1 MSFATRAIVGI
12 AVLKLAWMLL
22 ALTLGRPSLTA
33 PRVGL
38 AFGVPPTAVLTLAFG
53 VTGGLLLWASA
64 ERSRAWWLGGT
75 LLLIALPFADAVLV
89 RRDLMGNE
97 GWLAP
102 ALAVDAFLPFF
113 WWSFLAMFPRTDTG
127 EADPY
132 ASWGVRLAAIGGVL
146 IAGASIAT
154 VVPSVATAWPD
165 GQPDVLSRR
174 GAPYIFF
181 VIGLTALGLPYLWL
195 KSRRAPPAEA
205 RRVRMFAAGVIGG
218 GGPVLVDILL
228 SAVSSGYERLA
239 SQPEIVSIRL
249 PVLFGALVF
258 MPLATAYSVLVDRV
272 VDVRVVLRAAA
283 QYALARYT
291 LFAVVSLPFGL
302 LAAYAYDHRHEPLT
316 AMFSGQRV
324 VLSLM
329 LVGIGAAALRQRRL
343 WLTALDRRFFRDRAD
358 ATELMATLAEHARA
372 STSDVELSRFVRTDV
387 MNALYLEQATL
398 LVVDV
403 SRAAFVDL
411 EERVSSLASASNLA
425 GLLLGDSRPF
435 DVATAAENPVLARLP
450 THERRWLSD
459 GAFHVLVPIRKSP
472 TSLAAIFAVGAKRS
486 GLAYTRTDH
495 RELTSVAAAVGMALE
510 NHRLKSSPSSD
521 DDEPAEECTTCG
533 TVLPP
538 GTEACPCGGTTQR
551 APVPLMLR
559 AAFKFNQRL
568 GAGGM
573 GVVYRATDLSLRR
586 GVAIK
591 TLPRLSP
598 TRADRLR
605 AEAQAMARLAHGNLA
620 TIHGVETWRGTPLL
634 VVELLDGG
642 TLAHKLAQGP
652 LPLHAVLDLG
662 MTLSDVLQH
671 IHAAGTVH
679 CDVKPSNI
687 GFTRSDTLK
696 LLDFGLAQVLGEP
709 EEPDGELLRT
719 WALSQTSTAVS
730 RTRALSGRIAGTPL
744 YMSPEAL
751 AGEPPTPAFD
761 LWSAAVVLFEA
772 IAGHHPFAGGTPD
785 EALGRIRRG
794 ECLGLPSLR
803 TQVPG
808 AVVDTLERCLA
819 PRSVTRPR
827 SAAELRSVLIPLR

>member
-1 MSFATRAIVGI
+1 MTFATRAIVGI
-12 AVLKLAWMLL
+12 AVLKLGWMLL
-22 ALTLGRPSLTA
+22 ALTLGHPSLTA

-53 VTGGLLLWASA
+53 VTGGFLLWASA

-89 RRDLMGNE
+89 RRELMGNE

-132 ASWGVRLAAIGGVL
+132 ASWGVRLSAIGGVL
-146 IAGASIAT
+146 IAGASVAI
-154 VVPSVATAWPD
+154 VVPSVASTWPD

-174 GAPYIFF
+174 GAPYLLF

-195 KSRRAPPAEA
+195 KRRVAPPAEV

-218 GGPVLVDILL
+218 GGPLLVDILL

-239 SQPEIVSIRL
+239 SQPEVVSIRL

-316 AMFSGQRV
+316 AMFGGRRV
-324 VLSLM
+324 VLSLA
-329 LVGIGAAALRQRRL
+329 LVGLGAAALRQRRV
-343 WLTALDRRFFRDRAD
+343 WLKALDRRFFRDRAD
-358 ATELMATLAEHARA
+358 SLELIATLAEHART
-372 STSDVELSRFVRTDV
+372 SSSDVDLSRFVRTDV
-387 MNALYLEQATL
+387 MSALYLEQATL

-411 EERVSSLASASNLA
+411 EGRVSSLASSSNLA
-425 GLLLGDSRPF
+425 VLLLGDSRPF
-435 DVATAAENPVLARLP
+435 DVATASGNPVLARLP
-450 THERRWLSD
+450 RHERRWLSD

-472 TSLAAIFAVGAKRS
+472 TSLAAILAVGAKRS
-486 GLAYTRTDH
+486 GLAYTGTDH
-495 RELTSVAAAVGMALE
+495 RGLTSVAAAVGMALE
-510 NHRLKSSPSSD
+510 NHRLKHSPSGD
-521 DDEPAEECTTCG
+521 DEEPAEECTACG
-533 TVLPP
+533 AVLPP
-538 GTEACPCGGTTQR
+538 GTDACHCGGTTQR

-559 AAFKFNQRL
+559 AAFKFDQRL

-586 GVAIK
+586 DVAIK

-620 TIHGVETWRGTPLL
+620 TIHSVETWRDTPLL

-652 LPLHAVLDLG
+652 MPLDAVLDLG

-687 GFTRSDTLK
+687 GFTRSGTLK
-696 LLDFGLAQVLGEP
+696 LLDFGLARVLADAEGSDREV
-709 EEPDGELLRT
+709 LQT
-719 WALSQTSTAVS
+719 YASSKLSTEAPL
-730 RTRALSGRIAGTPL
+730 TRAFGGRIAGTPL

-751 AGEPPTPAFD
+751 AGERPAPAFD
-761 LWSAAVVLFEA
+761 LWSTAVVLFEA
-772 IAGHHPFAGGTPD
+772 VAGHHPFAGGTFD
-785 EALGRIRRG
+785 DAIGRIRRG
-794 ECLGLPSLR
+794 ECLGLPTLR

-808 AVVDTLERCLA
+808 AFVDTLECCLGPTSA
-819 PRSVTRPR
+819 TRPR
-827 SAAELRSVLIPLR
+827 SAGELRSVLIPLR